1 MLEVVLQEIDDE
13 ERFVRDEEL
22 TQADAVFEPPEI
34 LVIAQ

>member
-22 TQADAVFEPPEI
+22 TQTDAVFAP
-34 LVIAQ
+34 